1 MTESS
6 GNRRGE
12 GMVVQSQRFLTMEEF
27 LGTFFSVLHGGSRKD
42 GHTSRIF
49 ESLARDAETTRS
61 LSLARRQYLLH
72 APCRGVFSISPM
84 CSIVAYFMLFYPTV
98 YMSDV

>member
-61 LSLARRQYLLH
+61 LAWHADSIYYMRPVEVYSPFLPCVLL
-72 APCRGVFSISPM
+72 
-84 CSIVAYFMLFYPTV
+84 
-98 YMSDV
+98 